1 MELKAI
7 IEKELEQNPVLEEVP
22 PQEAKTTEDEIARET
37 DSALDPGE
45 SPAEIEYEATA
56 QPGTSAPVDDFDAE
70 FQRLAQLDEEWRNQI
85 LETQGVS
92 QQDPDQEEK
101 RQFMFD
107 SLTAGPTL
115 HQFLLEQLALSDLSK
130 DKIRLAELII
140 GNIDEHGYLKAT
152 VEELAAD
159 AGVTPDQILE
169 VLKVVQS
176 FDPPGVGARDL
187 RECLLLQLER
197 AGRQNSLEYKIV
209 TDHFNDLVKRRI
221 PQIARFLNV
230 SVEQVQNAVQAISN
244 LDPKPGRQFA
254 PDTDTYVV
262 PDVYVYKS
270 GDEYVVTLNEDELPR
285 IRISNI
291 YKDIMT
297 RTRVDLDPFLRAF
310 ADAPA
315 ELKTHATAVETMVK
329 SGRDSEALALLRGL
343 LANPQLTPHQQ
354 SQVRE
359 LINQITQRQTLMEAK
374 KYIKEKI
381 RAGKFLIKSIHL
393 RQQTL
398 LNIAR
403 EIVARQRE
411 FLDRGVAY
419 LKPMTMAQI
428 AQAVGVHETTVSRA
442 ISGKYIQTPQGLFEM
457 KFFFTTGIPTD
468 AGQGLSNTTVKNMI
482 AEIFKNE
489 DPHNPISDQQVVE
502 LLRAKGI
509 KIARRTVA
517 KYRAEL
523 NILPSHLRK
532 VY

>member
-7 IEKELEQNPVLEEVP
+7 IEKELEQNPVLEEIP
-22 PQEAKTTEDEIARET
+22 PQEVKTTEDEPTRET
-37 DSALDPGE
+37 EPAPDSGE
-45 SPAEIEYEATA
+45 PPAEIEYETTA
-56 QPGTSAPVDDFDAE
+56 QSDTGAPVDDFDAE

-85 LETQGVS
+85 LETQGVP
-92 QQDPDQEEK
+92 QHDPDQEEK
-101 RQFMFD
+101 RRFMFD

-130 DKIRLAELII
+130 DKMRLAELII

-159 AGVTPDQILE
+159 AGTTPDQILD

-197 AGRQNSLEYKIV
+197 AGRQHSLEYKIV
-209 TDHFNDLVKRRI
+209 ADHFNDLVKRRI
-221 PQIARFLNV
+221 PQIAKFLNV
-230 SVEQVQNAVQAISN
+230 PLDQVQTAVRAISN

-270 GDEYVVTLNEDELPR
+270 GNEYVVTLNEDELPR
-285 IRISNI
+285 IRISNV

-310 ADAPA
+310 ADAPDK
-315 ELKTHATAVETMVK
+315 LKNRAAAVEAAVK
-329 SGRDSEALALLRGL
+329 SGRDSDALGLLRS
-343 LANPQLTPHQQ
+343 LATNPELTPQQ
-354 SQVRE
+354 QTRISE
-359 LINQITQRQTLMEAK
+359 LISQLTQRQTLAEAK

-381 RAGKFLIKSIHL
+381 RAGKFLIKSIHQ
-393 RQQTL
+393 RQQTI

-403 EIVARQRE
+403 EIVTRQRE
-411 FLDRGVAY
+411 FLDKGIAH

-428 AQAVGVHETTVSRA
+428 AEAVGVHETTVSRA

-468 AGQGLSNTTVKNMI
+468 TGQGLSNTTVKNMI
-482 AEIFKNE
+482 ADIFKNE
-489 DPHNPISDQQVVE
+489 DPHNPVSDQQVVE

-532 VY
+532 AY